1 MFFDEDGIGLRL
13 VCLYNGQFEDK
24 MGRRVLRPLVLNR
37 PLAAAIG
44 VLVLGIADPAIGG
57 EARRGETAVTCTNP
71 YSGATFKI
79 TIDYDRGTVDN
90 DPARIS
96 DSQISWR
103 AASDGGN
110 YTLDR
115 KTGNLTVVVASST
128 GGSFLYDRCK
138 LEN

>member
-1 MFFDEDGIGLRL
+1 
-13 VCLYNGQFEDK
+13 
-24 MGRRVLRPLVLNR
+24 MGRRALRPLVPNR

-44 VLVLGIADPAIGG
+44 VLVLGIAVPAIAD

-71 YSGATFKI
+71 YSGATWQIK
-79 TIDYDRGTVDN
+79 IDYDRGTVDS

-96 DSQISWR
+96 DSKISWR
-103 AASDGGN
+103 AAADGGN

-115 KTGNLTVVVASST
+115 KTGNLTVIVASST

>member
-1 MFFDEDGIGLRL
+1 MGGMALRL
-13 VCLYNGQFEDK
+13 QVVNW
-24 MGRRVLRPLVLNR
+24 

-44 VLVLGIADPAIGG
+44 LVFGIASPAVGG
-57 EARRGETAVTCTNP
+57 EAQRGETAVTCTNP

-79 TIDYDRGTVDN
+79 MIDYDRGTVDK
-90 DPARIS
+90 DPAHIS
-96 DSQISWR
+96 DSQISWH
-103 AASDGGN
+103 AAADGGN

>member
-1 MFFDEDGIGLRL
+1 
-13 VCLYNGQFEDK
+13 
-24 MGRRVLRPLVLNR
+24 MGRRALRPLVPNR

-44 VLVLGIADPAIGG
+44 VLVFGIAVPAIG
-57 EARRGETAVTCTNP
+57 GETAVTCTNP
-71 YSGATFKI
+71 ASGATWQI
-79 TIDYDRGTVDN
+79 TIDYDRGTVDS

-96 DSQISWR
+96 DSQISWH
-103 AASDGGN
+103 AKADGGN

>member
-1 MFFDEDGIGLRL
+1 
-13 VCLYNGQFEDK
+13 
-24 MGRRVLRPLVLNR
+24 
-37 PLAAAIG
+37 
-44 VLVLGIADPAIGG
+44 
-57 EARRGETAVTCTNP
+57 VTCTNP
-71 YSGATFKI
+71 YSGATWQI

>member
-1 MFFDEDGIGLRL
+1 MGSRVSRL
-13 VCLYNGQFEDK
+13 LTLF
-24 MGRRVLRPLVLNR
+24 R
-37 PLAAAIG
+37 PLAAAAS
-44 VLVLGIADPAIGG
+44 VVVMFAIADPAIGA
-57 EARRGETAVTCTNP
+57 EARHGETAVTCTNP
-71 YSGATFKI
+71 SSGATWQI
-79 TIDYDRGTVDN
+79 TIDYDRGTVDH

-103 AASDGGN
+103 AAADGGN

-115 KTGNLTVVVASST
+115 RTGNLTVVLASST

>member
-1 MFFDEDGIGLRL
+1 MQVDERIISERLRW
-13 VCLYNGQFEDK
+13 
-24 MGRRVLRPLVLNR
+24 LVLNR
-37 PLAAAIG
+37 PRAAVIG
-44 VLVLGIADPAIGG
+44 VLVFGMAVPAIAG

-71 YSGATFKI
+71 HSGATWQI
-79 TIDYDRGTVDN
+79 MIDYDRSTVDS

-96 DSQISWR
+96 DSKISWH
-103 AASDGGN
+103 AAADGGN